1 MRISNWVC
9 IILLMPTLCFAGET
23 LTLSLQ
29 EAIELGLKHNRTLK
43 ISQERVRAS
52 EYGVKSARTAF
63 FPQLTGGGTYT
74 HLDQR
79 PFINASGFGR
89 MFEPL
94 MAPFQNLVD
103 NGYLDPATL
112 EGLSGGG
119 ADRIYVGQAD
129 NYLFSLSVQQPLFTG
144 GALRNSYQIAQRDA
158 EVQSWNLERDERQLQ
173 LDVTEAFLSLVK
185 ALGFL
190 EVTEESIR
198 QLEAHIQDLE
208 NLYAEGMIIENDL
221 LKAQVQLSSVRL
233 LNNRA
238 DNGVQMAVSY
248 LCYLLDLD
256 LGTEIVP
263 AEIPE
268 ASEGNLNSL
277 SSYISYALRKRPE
290 LKAIEAQKE
299 MGKSLVSLQRSKY
312 FPSLFLVGNYDWKRP
327 NRQYEP
333 EFYGS
338 WNVLLTMQLDL
349 FNWGETHYRIEEA
362 QSAYRQVAEA
372 SKLLENGVALEV
384 KQAYLT
390 LLEDR
395 RAVELAEEAL
405 NQAGENYRVT
415 RENFHA
421 GVATNTDLLDAQA
434 ELTKAKTEK
443 VNAHADVLIAQEK
456 FKLATAG
463 YK

>member
-1 MRISNWVC
+1 MKISNWVC

-23 LTLSLQ
+23 LTLSLE
-29 EAIELGLKHNRTLK
+29 EAIDLGLEHNRTLR
-43 ISQERVRAS
+43 IARERVRAS
-52 EYGVKSARTAF
+52 EYGVRSARTAF
-63 FPQLTGGGTYT
+63 LPHLSGGGTYT

-79 PFINASGFGR
+79 PFIDASGFGR
-89 MFEPL
+89 MFDPL

-112 EGLSGGG
+112 EGLLGGG
-119 ADRIYVGQAD
+119 ADRIYVGQSD
-129 NYLFSLSVQQPLFTG
+129 NYIFNLSAQQPLFTG
-144 GALRNSYQIAQRDA
+144 GALRNSYRMAQRNA
-158 EVQSWNLERDERQLQ
+158 EVQSWNLERDERQVQ

-190 EVTEESIR
+190 GVTEESIR

-221 LKAQVQLSSVRL
+221 LKARVQLSSVRL

-256 LGTEIVP
+256 LDTEIVP
-263 AEIPE
+263 AEIPG

-277 SSYISYALRKRPE
+277 SSYTSYALRNRPE
-290 LKAIEAQKE
+290 LRAIEAQKE

-312 FPSLFLVGNYDWKRP
+312 FPNLFLVGNYDWKRP

-349 FNWGETHYRIEEA
+349 FNWGETHYRIQEA
-362 QSAYRQVAEA
+362 QSAYRQIAEA
-372 SKLLENGVALEV
+372 SKLLADRISLEV

-390 LLEDR
+390 LFESQRGL
-395 RAVELAEEAL
+395 ELAEEAL
-405 NQAGENYRVT
+405 AQAQENYRVT

-434 ELTKAKTEK
+434 ELTRAKTEK
-443 VNAHADVLIAQEK
+443 VNAHADLLIAQGK
-456 FKLATAG
+456 FDFATAG
-463 YK
+463 YE